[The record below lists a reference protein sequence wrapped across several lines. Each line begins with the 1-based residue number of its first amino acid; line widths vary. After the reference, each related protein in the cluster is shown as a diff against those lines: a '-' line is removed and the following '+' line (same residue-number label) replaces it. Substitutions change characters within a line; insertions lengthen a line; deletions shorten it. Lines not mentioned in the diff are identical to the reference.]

1 MNAVNEMTTP
11 VTRTLG
17 VDDSEIIEILEAVT
31 ADPIVRQLHGAARML
46 GQSPERIRLAK
57 DFEES
62 GRRYMRVYETTHVG
76 GRVTHDV
83 LYSDSLE
90 GLSSATPVDSTEVFT
105 WYLIFEWDLGINLVQ
120 GTLVD

>member
-1 MNAVNEMTTP
+1 MNAVNEMSAP

-17 VDDSEIIEILEAVT
+17 AGDSEIIEILETVT
-31 ADPIVRQLHGAARML
+31 ADPIIHQLHGAARML
-46 GQSPERIRLAK
+46 GQTPERIRLAK
-57 DFEES
+57 GFEKS
-62 GRRYMRVYETTHVG
+62 GQRYMRVYETTHVG

-90 GLSSATPVDSTEVFT
+90 GLSSATPADSTEVFT

-120 GTLVD
+120 GSLVD